1 MSADGEAALAACQSI
16 LAKGAANEFD
26 LLRRIGVLQQ
36 AANQPAKALDTYI
49 VANSVR
55 RGDKSVALAIVAL
68 VESTGRSDGL
78 ALAARGSSLVALGR
92 VRDGITSMQRAL
104 ALTPG
109 LPGLADQVVA
119 AQRLLRQE
127 ERMRESQPLV
137 AATPTRT
144 YSNLQPASRSN

>member
-1 MSADGEAALAACQSI
+1 
-16 LAKGAANEFD
+16 
-26 LLRRIGVLQQ
+26 
-36 AANQPAKALDTYI
+36 
-49 VANSVR
+49 VR
-55 RGDKSVALAIVAL
+55 
-68 VESTGRSDGL
+68 E
-78 ALAARGSSLVALGR
+78 
-92 VRDGITSMQRAL
+92 GITSMQRAL

-119 AQRLLRQE
+119 AERLLRQE